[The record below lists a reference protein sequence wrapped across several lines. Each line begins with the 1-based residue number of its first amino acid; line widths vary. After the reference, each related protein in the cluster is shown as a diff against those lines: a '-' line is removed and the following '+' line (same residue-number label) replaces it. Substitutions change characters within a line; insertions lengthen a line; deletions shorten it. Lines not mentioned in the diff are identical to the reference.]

1 MIPIFDT
8 YLSKKAKNNV
18 LDCLQSGWISSQ
30 GKYVLEFEKNLSKYF
45 KMKYCLAT
53 SNCTTALHLSIL
65 SLDLKKNDEIICP
78 ALSFIAPAN
87 MILLSG
93 AKLVLADI
101 DPDTLTIDPEELEKA
116 ITKKTKAILIVHQ
129 FGHSA
134 HMDEIIS
141 ISKKYKLKI
150 IEDNAESIGGKYKN
164 KLLGTLSDVSTLSF
178 FANKIITTGEGG
190 AVLTNSKKKYLI
202 MKEMRDHGMK
212 YNKKYK
218 HVRMGFNYRMTNMQA
233 AIGCDQ
239 IKNLDKILKKRKI
252 IENIYYSNLKNLKN
266 IELRKFQNWCSPVN
280 WLITLKIKKKGLRN
294 KFIKYLKDH
303 NIDSRQMINPIN
315 EAYHIKDLTNNKFE
329 VSKKISNNSVHLPS
343 GLNLNKNQINKIC
356 KRVKFFFKEHS

>member
-8 YLSKKAKNNV
+8 YISANAKNNV

-65 SLDLKKNDEIICP
+65 SLDLKKKDEIICP

-93 AKLVLADI
+93 ARLVLVDI
-101 DPDTLTIDPEELEKA
+101 DPETLTIDPKKLEKA

-129 FGHSA
+129 FGHAA
-134 HMDEIIS
+134 HMDEIIKL
-141 ISKKYKLKI
+141 SKKYKLKI

-164 KLLGTLSDVSTLSF
+164 KLLGTLGDVSTLSF

-190 AVLTNSKKKYLI
+190 AILTNSKKKYLM

-212 YNKKYK
+212 YNEKYN

-239 IKNLDKILKKRKI
+239 INNLNKILKKRKI
-252 IENIYYSNLKNLKN
+252 IEKIYYENLKDLKHV
-266 IELRKFQNWCSPVN
+266 ELRQFKKWCSPVN
-280 WLITLKIKKKGLRN
+280 WLITIKLKKEGLRN
-294 KFIKYLKDH
+294 KFIKYLKDFK
-303 NIDSRQMINPIN
+303 IDSRQMINPIN
-315 EAYHIKDLTNNKFE
+315 EAYHIKDLINKKFQ
-329 VSKKISNNSVHLPS
+329 VSKKISINSVHLPS
-343 GLNLNKNQINKIC
+343 GLNLSKNQINKIC
-356 KRVKFFFKEHS
+356 KRVKLFFKEY

>member
-8 YLSKKAKNNV
+8 YLSPKAKYNV
-18 LDCLQSGWISSQ
+18 LDCLKTGWISSQ
-30 GKYVLEFEKNLSKYF
+30 GKYVLRFEKKLSKYF

-65 SLDLKKNDEIICP
+65 SLNLKKNEEIICP

-87 MILLSG
+87 MIILSG
-93 AKLVLADI
+93 AKLVLVDI
-101 DPDTLTIDPEELEKA
+101 DPETLTIDPKKIEEK
-116 ITKKTKAILIVHQ
+116 ITNNTKAILIVHQ
-129 FGHSA
+129 FGHAA
-134 HMDEIIS
+134 HMDEILK

-164 KLLGTLSDVSTLSF
+164 KLLGTFGDITTLSF

-190 AVLTNSKKKYLI
+190 AILTNSKSKYLI

-218 HVRMGFNYRMTNMQA
+218 HIRMGFNYRMTNLQA

-239 IKNLDKILKKRKI
+239 ITNLNRILKKRKI
-252 IENIYYSNLKNLKN
+252 IEEIYYKNLN
-266 IELRKFQNWCSPVN
+266 NIDQIELRKFKNWCSHVN
-280 WLITLKIKKKGLRN
+280 WLITFKFKKKGLRN
-294 KFIKYLKDH
+294 KFIKYLKDQK
-303 NIDSRQMINPIN
+303 IDCRQMINPIN
-315 EAYHIKDLTNNKFE
+315 EALHIKNLIKDKSPI
-329 VSKKISNNSVHLPS
+329 SKKISHNSVHLPS
-343 GLNLNKNQINKIC
+343 GLNLSKNQIIKVCLMI
-356 KRVKFFFKEHS
+356 KKFLKKN